1 MTFNFGPAFRFQP
14 PSLDSLP
21 EPQALSTLGKSAEDA
36 AAAAP
41 DEAAAAA
48 SELAVQDVT

>member
-1 MTFNFGPAFRFQP
+1 
-14 PSLDSLP
+14 
-21 EPQALSTLGKSAEDA
+21 LGKSAEDA

-41 DEAAAAA
+41 DEAAAVA